1 MDFLN
6 SVLSQLRPSQIASS
20 RRALAIGGAERAK
33 GCYLRSVCVFFVFR
47 ISCFVFRI
55 SYFVFHVSYFVFRI
69 SYIVIRISYF
79 VFRISYFVFPD
90 S

>member
-33 GCYLRSVCVFFVFR
+33 GCYLRSVFFLDFVFR
-47 ISCFVFRI
+47 VSYFVFRI
-55 SYFVFHVSYFVFRI
+55 SYFMFRI

-79 VFRISYFVFPD
+79 VFRILYFVFRV